1 MSSGADIISRLRY
14 LMEMSHM
21 SQAGMARRIGI
32 DPATLSKVLSGKLP
46 VTEGFI
52 NRVVAD
58 MGVSKRWLR
67 DGDDLPFAKPIRA
80 RTIDSG
86 PASTSVIGSRGV
98 PVYDIDVTAGFEP
111 LDRLL
116 TEEHMIGMVDLPRI
130 SPDAAIVRV
139 SGDSMTPTVPSGA
152 FVAVRDVTGA
162 PAIFW
167 GQIYV
172 VVMDSYRMVKFLRR
186 HPSDP
191 SIVILHSDNPAYD
204 DMDVAIADIRRLYL
218 VEAILNYDIRC

>member
-1 MSSGADIISRLRY
+1 MTPDTGIISRMRY
-14 LMEMSHM
+14 LMEIARM
-21 SQAGMARRIGI
+21 SQADMSRRLGM
-32 DPATLSKVLSGKLP
+32 DPATLSKILSGKLP
-46 VTEGFI
+46 VTEGII

-67 DGDDLPFAKPIRA
+67 DGDDLPFAKPVRA
-80 RTIDSG
+80 RTIDS
-86 PASTSVIGSRGV
+86 PEISDDLPCRGV
-98 PVYDIDVTAGFEP
+98 PVYDIDVTAGFGS
-111 LDRLL
+111 LDRMF
-116 TEEHMIGMVDLPRI
+116 TQEHIIGMVDLPRI

-139 SGDSMTPTVPSGA
+139 SGDSMSPTVPSGA
-152 FVAVRDVTGA
+152 FVAVRDVTAA

-191 SIVILHSDNPAYD
+191 SLVILHSDNPAYD
-204 DMDVAIADIRRLYL
+204 DMDVALADIRRLYI
-218 VEAILNYDIRC
+218 VEAILNYDVRC

>member
-1 MSSGADIISRLRY
+1 MSGTEVISRLRY
-14 LMEMSHM
+14 LMEVARM
-21 SQAGMARRIGI
+21 SQAQFARRIGV
-32 DPATLSKVLSGKLP
+32 DPATLSKILSGKLP

-52 NRVVAD
+52 NRVVVD

-67 DGDDLPFAKPIRA
+67 DGEDLPFAKPVRA
-80 RTIDSG
+80 RTIEDG
-86 PASTSVIGSRGV
+86 AAEGADRHGV
-98 PVYDIDVTAGFEP
+98 PVYDIDVTAGFGP
-111 LDRLL
+111 LDRML
-116 TEEHMIGMVDLPRI
+116 TQERVIGMIDLPRL
-130 SPDAAIVRV
+130 SPECAIVRV

-152 FVAVRDVTGA
+152 FIAVRDVSAA

-191 SIVILHSDNPAYD
+191 SRVLLHSDNPAYD
-204 DMDVAIADIRRLYL
+204 DMDVNLSDIRSLYL

>member
-1 MSSGADIISRLRY
+1 MSGTEVISRLRY
-14 LMEMSHM
+14 LMEVARM
-21 SQAGMARRIGI
+21 SQAQFARRIGV
-32 DPATLSKVLSGKLP
+32 DPATLSKILSGKLP

-52 NRVVAD
+52 NRVVVD

-67 DGDDLPFAKPIRA
+67 DGEDLPFAKPVRA
-80 RTIDSG
+80 RTIEDG
-86 PASTSVIGSRGV
+86 AAEGADRRGV
-98 PVYDIDVTAGFEP
+98 PVYDIDVTAGFGP
-111 LDRLL
+111 LDRML
-116 TEEHMIGMVDLPRI
+116 TQERVIGMIDLPRL
-130 SPDAAIVRV
+130 SPECAIVRV

-152 FVAVRDVTGA
+152 FIAVRDVSAA

-191 SIVILHSDNPAYD
+191 SRVLLHSDNPAYD
-204 DMDVAIADIRRLYL
+204 DMDVNLSDIRSLYL